1 MFFVF
6 AYIFSQIQKKAY
18 TKTQNVDLFYFLSL
32 PAVNRRSS
40 NEVFVSYYRIYFLK
54 TITND
59 RLWKKLKLNSNSQR
73 DLHDHDQ
80 GSQDKYFE
88 ANSKSQFPYVSTCY
102 IWKRSQVGPKLK
114 RCTFRSSHWTKND
127 FDGIYHFHE
136 NKLFGLTFK
145 SCHNTFTI
153 IWTVLRE
160 DLPTRLL
167 RHRTKD
173 NSALKGIWH

>member
-6 AYIFSQIQKKAY
+6 AYIFSQIQKRHVRKPKISIFFTSFPSPQSIVEVA
-18 TKTQNVDLFYFLSL
+18 TRCLFHIIEYISKNNKKW
-32 PAVNRRSS
+32 PAM
-40 NEVFVSYYRIYFLK
+40 E
-54 TITND
+54 
-59 RLWKKLKLNSNSQR
+59 KKLKLNSNSQR

-145 SCHNTFTI
+145 SCQNTFTI

-160 DLPTRLL
+160 DSPTRLL